1 MLDLLGRLARLGSN
15 EAMAVA
21 EELLERSNSSADDA
35 LRVTT
40 VEMAIALIQSYAK
53 KLDGSSWNR
62 VSAMRERLRDS
73 DDGRLVALASFVV
86 GSDDTT
92 PNNNSEISG
101 DRSQSSRGRGG
112 RRGRGR
118 GRRGR

>member
-1 MLDLLGRLARLGSN
+1 MLDLLGRLTRLESN

-53 KLDGSSWNR
+53 KLEGSSWNR
-62 VSAMRERLRDS
+62 VPAMRERLRNS
-73 DDGRLVALASFVV
+73 DDGRLIVLASFVV
-86 GSDDTT
+86 GHDDPTT
-92 PNNNSEISG
+92 PNNDSEISAE
-101 DRSQSSRGRGG
+101 RSQSSRGRGG

-118 GRRGR
+118 GR